1 MHFFEIQ
8 TGPNRSRP
16 VQTGP
21 DVGPVWTGLDRF
33 GICPKNDEINKNM
46 FLHFI
51 KTYFKVVPHV
61 FLDLCFFFFS
71 SQLSANV
78 WTYPFKKAPPLVP
91 NRNITR
97 GGFLIIWGFLKFN
110 YIPQNFRAYGAI
122 YG

>member
-1 MHFFEIQ
+1 MCIFFKSKPVQ
-8 TGPNRSRP
+8 TGPDRSKP

-33 GICPKNDEINKNM
+33 GICPKNGEINKNM
-46 FLHFI
+46 FLHCI

-78 WTYPFKKAPPLVP
+78 WTYPFKH
-91 NRNITR
+91 
-97 GGFLIIWGFLKFN
+97 FLKDLKGKTVS
-110 YIPQNFRAYGAI
+110 PVRFRHLASQISGF
-122 YG
+122 